1 MSAEQTKKTFA
12 LKGIGV
18 SPGVVIGRAYRFDPL
33 DSQISFY
40 KLKKSSSIP
49 KEIQRFK
56 KSLKD
61 SEIQLLEIQEN
72 LKKSRITEP
81 LYVIDV
87 HILILKDKKFSNRT
101 IKYIRRLGIN
111 AEWAV
116 RLTLDHYKQI
126 FEGVGDA
133 YIRDRISDV
142 QYVGQRIL
150 RNLSG
155 EKREI
160 VLEIGGE
167 VIVIAPD
174 LSPADTAQMKMDKV
188 IGFATD
194 IGGRTSHTAIVSRAM
209 ELPAVAGLGNI
220 TQLVKTGDELIVDGI
235 SGVVIVNPYPEMI
248 KRYEE
253 KKLHFSAVNDE
264 YMKYAKL
271 PAVTTDDYLVQIGGN
286 IEFVEEI
293 PSAITHGA
301 EYIGL
306 YRTEFLYIS
315 RHDLPTEE
323 DHFTNYRQVV
333 SAKELLWSTIR
344 TFDLGG
350 DKLYPD
356 QKHVKELN
364 PQMGLRAIRFCLKE
378 TELFKTQLRAIWR
391 ASAVG
396 KVKILFPMIASM
408 EEIREAKKLLEEARK
423 ELLEQGV
430 EIAPKMEVGAMIE
443 VPAAVEI
450 ADKLAREVDFF
461 SIGTNDLTQYAL
473 AIDRANERLTYLY
486 EPLHPA
492 ILRLIKRVVDA
503 AHEVKIRV
511 AMCGEMAG
519 DPLYALI
526 LLGME
531 LDELSMNHLAIPRI
545 KRIIRESSI
554 KESKVLLEKALTFS
568 TATEVRAYVQDYMMG
583 RFPDEF
589 QKEVEQNGS

>member
-408 EEIREAKKLLEEARK
+408 EEIREAKKLLEDARK